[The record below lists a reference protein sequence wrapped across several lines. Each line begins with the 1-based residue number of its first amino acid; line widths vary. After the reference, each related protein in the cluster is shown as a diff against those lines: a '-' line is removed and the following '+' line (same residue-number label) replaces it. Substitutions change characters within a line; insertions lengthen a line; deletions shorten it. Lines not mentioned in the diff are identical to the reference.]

1 MRCGFA
7 RGFVNYQKWW
17 NRLPTVSYK
26 VYQLL
31 ANGRWFSPDIPVSST
46 TKFGHHDIAEILLKV
61 ALNTKHQK
69 IKSILK
75 GKKHKLYGRDS
86 VTSILRGPT
95 IKPRLCRSLCVNLA
109 FFLASVP
116 MQSKQN
122 LRTLSEHIKCIYTLI
137 ETEKKSRQC
146 TCNQTSLNRS
156 SLRQR

>member
-1 MRCGFA
+1 
-7 RGFVNYQKWW
+7 VN
-17 NRLPTVSYK
+17 
-26 VYQLL
+26 
-31 ANGRWFSPDIPVSST
+31 
-46 TKFGHHDIAEILLKV
+46 IAEILLKV

-116 MQSKQN
+116 MQSLKLDQSIDRFRKMANTGMKDGDPEIESLKQEDKVS
-122 LRTLSEHIKCIYTLI
+122 TLAFFRCICFLVT
-137 ETEKKSRQC
+137 SRYI
-146 TCNQTSLNRS
+146 NNI
-156 SLRQR
+156 